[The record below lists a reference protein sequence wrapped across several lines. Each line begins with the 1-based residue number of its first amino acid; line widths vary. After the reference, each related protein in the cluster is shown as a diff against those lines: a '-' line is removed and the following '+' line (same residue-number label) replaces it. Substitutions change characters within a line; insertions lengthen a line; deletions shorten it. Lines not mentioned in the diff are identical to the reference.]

1 MEMAIKMLLK
11 ILMQMAIGMHSTAV
25 GWTELLALKAR

>member
-1 MEMAIKMLLK
+1 MEMEIKMQQK
-11 ILMQMAIGMHSTAV
+11 TSMQMAIGMHSTAV